1 MEPVY
6 IIAEAGVNHNGSL
19 GTALK
24 MVEVAARAGADAI
37 KFQTFNPDKLV
48 SRSAQKATYQKKAT
62 DIKETQQEMLRKLEL
77 TQADHLE
84 LLKQAENNK
93 IQFLSTPFD
102 LESIDLLTSL
112 GLQIFKIPS
121 GEITN
126 LPYLKKLGRLKKKI
140 ILSTGMSTLSEVGEA
155 LDILIKEGTEKEDII
170 IMHATTEY
178 PAPFEEVNL
187 NALVTLKE
195 KFGIRTGYS
204 DHTLGITIPVAA
216 VAIGACAIE
225 KHFTLDRNM
234 IGPDHKASLEPSELE
249 QMVIA
254 IRNTE
259 RAIGDG
265 IKKPTPS
272 EIPNIKVVRKSIH
285 YSDNLRQGHILT
297 EEDLV
302 MKRPG
307 DGLSPMIV
315 EELISRKLGR
325 DVYADTKA
333 KWEDLA

>member
-6 IIAEAGVNHNGSL
+6 IIAEAGVNHNGL
-19 GTALK
+19 LETALK
-24 MVEVAARAGADAI
+24 MVEIAAKAGANAI
-37 KFQTFNPDKLV
+37 KFQTFTADKLV
-48 SRSAQKATYQKKAT
+48 SKSAQKASYQKKTT
-62 DIKETQQEMLRKLEL
+62 DQEESQQEMLRKLEL
-77 TQADHLE
+77 TRADHIE
-84 LLKQAENNK
+84 LLKHAESNK

-126 LPYLKKLGRLKKKI
+126 LPYLRKIGRLKKKI
-140 ILSTGMSTLSEVGEA
+140 ILSTGMSTLSEVGDA
-155 LDILIKEGTEKEDII
+155 LDILIAEGTKKEDII
-170 IMHATTEY
+170 LLHATTEY

-187 NALVTLKE
+187 KALVTLKE

-234 IGPDHKASLEPSELE
+234 NGPDHKASLEPTELE

-259 RAIGDG
+259 RAMGDG
-265 IKKPTPS
+265 VKNPTLS
-272 EIPNIKVVRKSIH
+272 EIPNIVVVRKSIH

-307 DGLSPMIV
+307 DGLSPMIM

-325 DVYADTKA
+325 DVSADTKA
-333 KWEDLA
+333 KWEDLV